1 MLLEKIAVS
10 KGKSIFFTRER
21 KFFEVRTD
29 GNFLCFHRLIQLI
42 FTIQ

>member
-21 KFFEVRTD
+21 KFFRGRGGGVEMLKLPMET
-29 GNFLCFHRLIQLI
+29 I
-42 FTIQ
+42 FS

>member
-21 KFFEVRTD
+21 KFFRGENRWEL
-29 GNFLCFHRLIQLI
+29 FAFS
-42 FTIQ
+42 

>member
-21 KFFEVRTD
+21 KFFR
-29 GNFLCFHRLIQLI
+29 GKNLLQLVCDC
-42 FTIQ
+42 

>member
-21 KFFEVRTD
+21 KFFRGGEFAAIDVLLVI
-29 GNFLCFHRLIQLI
+29 GLLVIS
-42 FTIQ
+42 

>member
-21 KFFEVRTD
+21 KFFREGEFVAF
-29 GNFLCFHRLIQLI
+29 NVLFAARLQLI
-42 FTIQ
+42 S